1 MLVARELTNPGKML
15 DYESSLQKAIDLFPT
30 DPTVAVEVDYY
41 EGARISKEDLD
52 AARADPSTF
61 NKPVAT
67 HKNIDVEGAGARYE
81 MKRVAPL
88 IHDEGKLVDQ
98 VKEGVAKFTDAKIQ
112 ALGHGGTKRNIV
124 DVRYDD
130 KIRIQGATES
140 SIRARIERYVQ
151 QNRRMVGFVDEIAI
165 HAEIDSKDVD
175 IVVEVK

>member
-1 MLVARELTNPGKML
+1 
-15 DYESSLQKAIDLFPT
+15 
-30 DPTVAVEVDYY
+30 
-41 EGARISKEDLD
+41 
-52 AARADPSTF
+52 
-61 NKPVAT
+61 
-67 HKNIDVEGAGARYE
+67 